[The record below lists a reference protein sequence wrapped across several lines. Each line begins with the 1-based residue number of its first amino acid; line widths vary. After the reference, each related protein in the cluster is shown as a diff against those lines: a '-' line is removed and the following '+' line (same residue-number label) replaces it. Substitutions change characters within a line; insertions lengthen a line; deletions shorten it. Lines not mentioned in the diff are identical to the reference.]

1 MQPAYRVGRDASATQ
16 PRRREQVIRIVFTI
30 IMTITGRMTKL
41 VLVIKCRRTSCTRS
55 GLKVQ
60 WKLSWRSTPT
70 SSCTPAVSTRFTSIS
85 ALMPSVRTPSAQR
98 LNVQL
103 QKTNL
108 ARGVVAGYHAV
119 RIIGW
124 GQVGKSNLLLSFA
137 IPRQKKSPI
146 E

>member
-16 PRRREQVIRIVFTI
+16 PRRREQVMIRIIFTI
-30 IMTITGRMTKL
+30 IMTIITTLML
-41 VLVIKCRRTSCTRS
+41 DVKCCRTSCTRS

-60 WKLSWRSTPT
+60 WKQSWRSTPT